1 MSVRPLQPLRSLAIR
16 AEAWWFDR
24 TRHVKTSGYIPRERL
39 TLAGEAKTGLE
50 YLPTRPSV
58 ARDILHRMPVR
69 NYSDYTFVDLG
80 SGMGRVLLLAAE
92 HPFRKIQGVEF
103 ALELHQQAQENI
115 SRFHHP
121 QQRCREIESIHADVV
136 DFSFPSGNLVVFL
149 FNPFGVELT
158 RQVFAHLGTSLAKEP
173 RHVVVAMV
181 NPECGHVAD
190 ATPFLRLYLETR
202 RYRIYQNDSR

>member
-1 MSVRPLQPLRSLAIR
+1 MTARGTSKPRDIFRASASRSR
-16 AEAWWFDR
+16 
-24 TRHVKTSGYIPRERL
+24 VKEKP
-39 TLAGEAKTGLE
+39 GLNT
-50 YLPTRPSV
+50 LPTRPSV

-92 HPFRKIQGVEF
+92 HPFRKVQGVEF

-149 FNPFGVELT
+149 LIPLVSN
-158 RQVFAHLGTSLAKEP
+158 
-173 RHVVVAMV
+173 
-181 NPECGHVAD
+181 
-190 ATPFLRLYLETR
+190 
-202 RYRIYQNDSR
+202 